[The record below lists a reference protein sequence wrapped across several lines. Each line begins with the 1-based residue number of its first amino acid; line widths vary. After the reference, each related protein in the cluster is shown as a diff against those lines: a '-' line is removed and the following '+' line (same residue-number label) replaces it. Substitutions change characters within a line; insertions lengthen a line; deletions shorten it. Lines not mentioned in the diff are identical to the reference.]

1 MPHAVIAEDEML
13 IRELI
18 AEDLGDAGFS
28 VSAFP
33 NADEAAAAIGP
44 AAPID
49 LLFTDVRMPGAID
62 GWELGRRARALHPG
76 LKVIYATGNADTRAD
91 LGPGERQLTKPYRF
105 DSLMAVLKDLELV

>member
-1 MPHAVIAEDEML
+1 MPHALIAEDEML

-28 VSAFP
+28 VTAFASA
-33 NADEAAAAIGP
+33 DDAAAAMGP
-44 AAPID
+44 CGPID

-76 LKVIYATGNADTRAD
+76 LKVIYATGYSEGVPTLAE
-91 LGPGERQLTKPYRF
+91 GERRLEKPYRY
-105 DSLMAVLKDLELV
+105 DNLIAVLKDLDLV